1 MNALKHGNEA
11 LFNPPYGGSFI
22 PLDNTSPKQVLSFM
36 RVKGSSRVVVIL
48 NLSVEKVTVSLESS
62 KADGD
67 YKDVFANTDF
77 TLNSSNLH
85 ITLQPWGYWVVENK

>member
-1 MNALKHGNEA
+1 
-11 LFNPPYGGSFI
+11 
-22 PLDNTSPKQVLSFM
+22 M